1 MVREARQTLQKRRWE
16 VYRSQAQAGWKSDAE
31 ENPERKIE
39 MTMPATRTKTNLILV
54 GVILIYGAIPIS
66 AFPELAIAMMSVGIS
81 MFVVGVW

>member
-1 MVREARQTLQKRRWE
+1 
-16 VYRSQAQAGWKSDAE
+16 
-31 ENPERKIE
+31 